1 METIFVKPARNLKI
15 TVPVN
20 GSYRFLSEDGEP
32 VPRNTYWLRRIKE
45 GDVVESTENES
56 ISEVDN
62 D

>member
-1 METIFVKPARNLKI
+1 MGTIFVKPAENLKI

-20 GSYRFLSEDGEP
+20 GTYRFLSEDGEA

-45 GDVVESTENES
+45 GDVVVSTENES